1 MFNKKSKN
9 MFLMGAIAA
18 ITAATTMTAYAEPAE
33 VTINAY
39 FNNYNI
45 IINGA
50 DKSKTPE
57 DSRPFIYNERTYV
70 PLRYIGESLGKEV
83 IWDGGTS
90 TIYINDPDTDDED
103 TNSESY
109 ESTDTNQQM
118 DDALEQYRSI
128 VGQADTYQYDPY
140 GYATPS
146 GKYRYALIRM
156 QSDDTVPTL
165 FLEQES
171 TDGMYYMRAFKYD
184 INTKEIHQPAEG
196 LTEGVGQVGGFRGG
210 IGMADDGNGLIIM
223 EGGSRGY
230 ATFYRVTLDG
240 DTLEKNVE
248 WDGNMF
254 QSDPGISTTEID
266 WHDISDLSAFS
277 DWSVNGEKSINVYFD
292 NYNIIING
300 EDKSDAPEDSKPFIY
315 NSRTYIPLR
324 YISELLGKDVNW
336 DGETSTIYINESD
349 ISNDEMPE
357 QAETDTV
364 NEPITDGER
373 IVLTGTVGAYSF
385 DEVLALQGVTY
396 PNPDPGSEKYKT
408 FYLIVLDTPQTV
420 TANNADGELDSRTA
434 KIIDVS
440 YADDMVQY
448 VGQHITFSIDPHMTG
463 WPSDTSLPLG
473 EPSTRDIH
481 IFN

>member
-45 IINGA
+45 IINGT

-83 IWDGGTS
+83 IWDGDTS
-90 TIYINDPDTDDED
+90 TIYINDQDTDDEN

-210 IGMADDGNGLIIM
+210 IGIAGDGNGLIIM

-481 IFN
+481 ILN

>member
-1 MFNKKSKN
+1 
-9 MFLMGAIAA
+9 
-18 ITAATTMTAYAEPAE
+18 
-33 VTINAY
+33 
-39 FNNYNI
+39 
-45 IINGA
+45 
-50 DKSKTPE
+50 
-57 DSRPFIYNERTYV
+57 
-70 PLRYIGESLGKEV
+70 IGESLGKEV
-83 IWDGGTS
+83 IWDGDTS
-90 TIYINDPDTDDED
+90 TIYINDQDTDDEN

-210 IGMADDGNGLIIM
+210 IGIAGDGNGLIIM

-481 IFN
+481 ILN

>member
-1 MFNKKSKN
+1 
-9 MFLMGAIAA
+9 
-18 ITAATTMTAYAEPAE
+18 
-33 VTINAY
+33 
-39 FNNYNI
+39 
-45 IINGA
+45 
-50 DKSKTPE
+50 
-57 DSRPFIYNERTYV
+57 
-70 PLRYIGESLGKEV
+70 
-83 IWDGGTS
+83 
-90 TIYINDPDTDDED
+90 
-103 TNSESY
+103 
-109 ESTDTNQQM
+109 M

-140 GYATPS
+140 DYATPN

-300 EDKSDAPEDSKPFIY
+300 EDKSNAPEDSKPFIY
-315 NSRTYIPLR
+315 NSRTYVPLR
-324 YISELLGKDVNW
+324 YISELLGNDVNW

-349 ISNDEMPE
+349 GSNAEMPE
-357 QAETDTV
+357 QAETDTA
-364 NEPITDGER
+364 NEPITDGDR
-373 IVLTGTVGAYSF
+373 IVLTGTVGTYTY
-385 DEVLALQGVTY
+385 DEVLALQGISD
-396 PNPDPGSEKYKT
+396 PNPGYSSTKNKPIR
-408 FYLIVLDTPQTV
+408 LIVLDSPQTI
-420 TANNADGELDSRTA
+420 TANNADGELRSGTA
-434 KIIDVS
+434 NIIDVS
-440 YADDMVQY
+440 YADNIEQY
-448 VGQHITFSIDPHMTG
+448 SGQHITFSIDPHMTG
-463 WPSDTSLPLG
+463 WPSDASLPLG

-481 IFN
+481 ILN